1 MKRTLKKLATTLLW
15 VTMIGIIIWIFLSIP
30 AQESV
35 TNVVEEAEATKT
47 VEVVEV
53 VDPIAKAKE
62 EISRISLELDQEE
75 TRLLEER
82 AKLKAE
88 YEAEEAELQTKLDGI
103 LEARMSF

>member
-1 MKRTLKKLATTLLW
+1 MKRFLKRLATY
-15 VTMIGIIIWIFLSIP
+15 VIVAGIIGIGIWIVFNTP
-30 AQESV
+30 AVESV
-35 TNVVEEAEATKT
+35 VNVKPEIMATST

-53 VDPIAKAKE
+53 DPITRAKE
-62 EISRISLELDQEE
+62 EINRISQELDQEE

-88 YEAEEAELQTKLDGI
+88 YEAKQADLQIKLDSI